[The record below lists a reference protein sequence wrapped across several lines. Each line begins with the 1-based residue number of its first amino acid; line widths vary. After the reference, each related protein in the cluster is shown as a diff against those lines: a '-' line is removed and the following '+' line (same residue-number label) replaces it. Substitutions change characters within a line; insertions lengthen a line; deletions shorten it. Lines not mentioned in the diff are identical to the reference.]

1 MSVSLHMSVDGDS
14 ALALAVRWGEFA
26 IVSLL
31 VDAGGALDLQNTE
44 CEIEVLDLQYE
55 VN

>member
-1 MSVSLHMSVDGDS
+1 M
-14 ALALAVRWGEFA
+14 WGEFA

-31 VDAGGALDLQNTE
+31 VDAGATLDLQNTE
-44 CEIEVLDLQYE
+44 GEIEVLDLQYE